1 MNHSW
6 LHTSF
11 PLVNPIDWL
20 LILFRW
26 KANEVSLTRK
36 QFVTQSPCNACCN
49 SDTSSLREDTS
60 ATINHSTDYGYQ
72 FPPVNFTRSL
82 MQIFSLGNT
91 PLYVCCCW
99 SVLYNSWKKGL
110 SELIWCCLS
119 ACWGYPGWAV
129 RKARILLWLFIVMG
143 WILSGEIYRASPQ
156 HIQLWGRCEP
166 WHQCGKEF
174 SVWQAVNTG
183 SDGLLPLMPLVLMR
197 ETVWNEL
204 LSLFPSLLST
214 VSAGDC
220 PPSKNKTIGHL
231 YKHLI
236 MTCVYVLNLNTL
248 QNIVRAQKCVL
259 VPSPWDLEAC

>member
-1 MNHSW
+1 MQCLLQLRHLLSEGRYLSNNKPQHGLWISVSSCEFHSITNAEIFFGKHAFVCV
-6 LHTSF
+6 L
-11 PLVNPIDWL
+11 L
-20 LILFRW
+20 LI
-26 KANEVSLTRK
+26 
-36 QFVTQSPCNACCN
+36 
-49 SDTSSLREDTS
+49 S
-60 ATINHSTDYGYQ
+60 AVQ
-72 FPPVNFTRSL
+72 QL
-82 MQIFSLGNT
+82 E
-91 PLYVCCCW
+91 
-99 SVLYNSWKKGL
+99 KGL

-129 RKARILLWLFIVMG
+129 RKARVLLWPFIVMG
-143 WILSGEIYRASPQ
+143 WILSGEIYTASPQ

-174 SVWQAVNTG
+174 SVWQAVNTR

-248 QNIVRAQKCVL
+248 QNTVRARKCVL

>member
-1 MNHSW
+1 MRAA
-6 LHTSF
+6 
-11 PLVNPIDWL
+11 VD
-20 LILFRW
+20 
-26 KANEVSLTRK
+26 
-36 QFVTQSPCNACCN
+36 QCC
-49 SDTSSLREDTS
+49 TT
-60 ATINHSTDYGYQ
+60 AG
-72 FPPVNFTRSL
+72 
-82 MQIFSLGNT
+82 
-91 PLYVCCCW
+91 
-99 SVLYNSWKKGL
+99 KKGL

-129 RKARILLWLFIVMG
+129 RKARVLLWLFIVMG

-156 HIQLWGRCEP
+156 HIQLWGGCGP

-174 SVWQAVNTG
+174 SVWQAVSTR

-248 QNIVRAQKCVL
+248 QNIVRARKCVL
-259 VPSPWDLEAC
+259 RHHLEIWKPVNLGLKESSCFLSFSNSNRESLPHAVSGTLTWLISDDRNKQPLWYFSWRTCCLVL